1 MKERR
6 ADLEARYGDRFDAA
20 LAGTMEGHRATDT
33 GVTGFL
39 GVTHVEVG
47 PGWCVC
53 EIGVT
58 EAMFN
63 PAGVAHGAVT
73 AALVDHTLGVT
84 AMPVLP
90 PRSWPA
96 TLEFKLNYLAP
107 VRAGVLRAV
116 GEVRSLSART
126 AVVAVEC
133 TNNDRPVA
141 IALGTI
147 AITPPKDT

>member
-1 MKERR
+1 MDKAELDRR
-6 ADLEARYGDRFDAA
+6 FVDKFDQA
-20 LAGTMEGHRATDT
+20 LASGMQGHRALDS

-47 PGWCVC
+47 PGWCIC
-53 EIGVT
+53 EIEVT
-58 EAMFN
+58 EALFN

-90 PRSWPA
+90 SRSWPA

-107 VRAGVLRAV
+107 VRAGTLRAA

-126 AVVAVEC
+126 AVVAVDC
-133 TNNDRPVA
+133 TNNQRLVA
-141 IALGTI
+141 TALGTI
-147 AITPPKDT
+147 AITPPRDS

>member
-1 MKERR
+1 MDK
-6 ADLEARYGDRFDAA
+6 ADLTTRYADRFDERLAA
-20 LAGTMEGHRATDT
+20 TMEGRQMVDT

-39 GVTHVEVG
+39 GLNHVEVG
-47 PGWCVC
+47 PGWCIC
-53 EIGVT
+53 EIEVT
-58 EAMFN
+58 EALFN

-90 PRSWPA
+90 SRSWPA

-107 VRAGVLRAV
+107 VRAGVLRAA
-116 GEVRSLSART
+116 GEVRSLSVRT
-126 AVVAVEC
+126 AVVSVEC
-133 TNNDRPVA
+133 TNQDRPVA

-147 AITPPKDT
+147 AITPPKDG